1 MSRRIVVTGLGAVSP
16 VGVGVDAMWES
27 ITAGRSGVGPITA
40 FDASAY
46 PVRFAACVDDWDPT
60 PWIDTKEARRLSRFQ
75 QFALASAL
83 MAVEDAGLEID
94 ETNADR
100 VGVIVGSG
108 IGGLATM
115 EEQKAVLDAKGPGRV
130 SPFLVPMMIVDL
142 AAGHISIRLGAKGI
156 NYAPVSACA
165 TGTHSI
171 GEAGE
176 AIRRGDADVV
186 IAGGFDCGVTPL
198 GLAGF
203 SAARSLSTRND
214 DPQGASRPFDAD
226 RDGFVM
232 GEGGAVLVLEELE
245 HARSRSARIYGELA
259 GYGASA
265 DAYHLTAPDPSG
277 DGARRAMQQA
287 LDSAG
292 VSPSAV
298 DYINAHGTS
307 TGLGD
312 AAETGAIKQVFGAD
326 APPVSSTKSM
336 TGHLL
341 GGAGSLEAA
350 ICLLAMRH
358 GVLPPTINYTTP
370 DPECDL
376 DYVPNIAR
384 EAVLRSALSN
394 SFGFGGHN
402 ATLLFTALGE
412 SAS

>member
-1 MSRRIVVTGLGAVSP
+1 MDRRVVVTGMGAVSP
-16 VGVGVDAMWES
+16 VGIGAAAIWDS
-27 ITAGRSGVGPITA
+27 ILSGRSGVGPITL
-40 FDASAY
+40 FDASEF
-46 PVRFAACVDDWDPT
+46 PTRFAACVDDWDPT
-60 PWIDTKEARRLSRFQ
+60 PWMDAKEARRLARFQ
-75 QFALASAL
+75 QFAVASAL
-83 MAVEDAGLEID
+83 MAAEDSGLEIT
-94 ETNADR
+94 EANADR

-108 IGGLATM
+108 IGGLGTM

-165 TGTHSI
+165 TGNHSI

-176 AIRRGDADVV
+176 VIRRGDADVV

-214 DPQGASRPFDAD
+214 DPRTASRPFDAD

-232 GEGGAVLVLEELE
+232 GEGGGVLVLEELE
-245 HARSRSARIYGELA
+245 HARARGARIYGELA

-277 DGARRAMQQA
+277 DGARRAMLQA
-287 LDSAG
+287 LAKG
-292 VSPSAV
+292 RVEPSRIG
-298 DYINAHGTS
+298 YINAHGTS

-312 AAETGAIKQVFGAD
+312 AAETGAIKQVFGSD

-341 GGAGSLEAA
+341 GGAGALEAV
-350 ICLLAMRH
+350 ICLKAMNE

-370 DPECDL
+370 DPSCDL
-376 DYVPNIAR
+376 DYVPNVAR
-384 EAVLRSALSN
+384 EARFDALMSN

-402 ATLLFTALGE
+402 ATLLFTACEG
-412 SAS
+412 

>member
-16 VGVGVDAMWES
+16 VGIGIDAMWES
-27 ITAGRSGVGPITA
+27 IRKGRSGVGPITS
-40 FDASAY
+40 FDVSAY
-46 PVRFAACVDDWDPT
+46 PVRFAACVDDWDPS
-60 PWIDTKEARRLSRFQ
+60 PWMDPKEARRLSRFQ
-75 QFALASAL
+75 QFAVASAL

-94 ETNADR
+94 EDNADR

-108 IGGLATM
+108 VGGLATM
-115 EEQKAVLDAKGPGRV
+115 EEQKDVLDAKGPGRV

-142 AAGHISIRLGAKGI
+142 AAGQISIRLGAKGI

-176 AIRRGDADVV
+176 VIRRGDADVV
-186 IAGGFDCGVTPL
+186 IAGGVDCGVTPL
-198 GLAGF
+198 GLAAF
-203 SAARSLSTRND
+203 CSARSLSTRND

-232 GEGGAVLVLEELE
+232 GEGGAILVLEELE
-245 HARSRSARIYGELA
+245 HARSRGAHIYGELV

-265 DAYHLTAPDPSG
+265 DAYHVTAPDPSG

-287 LDSAG
+287 LDRAG
-292 VSPSAV
+292 VAPSAV

-312 AAETGAIKQVFGAD
+312 VAETGAIKQVFGTRV
-326 APPVSSTKSM
+326 PPVSSTKSM

-350 ICLLAMRH
+350 ICLLAIRD

-376 DYVPNIAR
+376 DYVPNTAR
-384 EAVLRSALSN
+384 ETVVRSALSN

-402 ATLLFTALGE
+402 ATLLFTALDE
-412 SAS
+412 LD

>member
-1 MSRRIVVTGLGAVSP
+1 
-16 VGVGVDAMWES
+16 MWES